1 VEKEGSVMGRS
12 KGKKLGKDKEIQDYV
27 TSVLLLEDIFKEV
40 LGGVNSPQV
49 LVSDLCSLLES
60 YKKRVFELYRG
71 EATGKATGKGH
82 YEDA

>member
-1 VEKEGSVMGRS
+1 MGRQ

-27 TSVLLLEDIFKEV
+27 ASVLLLEDFFKEV
-40 LGGVNSPQV
+40 LVGVNRPQV

-60 YKKRVFELYRG
+60 YKERVFQLLRG

-82 YEDA
+82 HEDA